1 MGGCLHR
8 EHQLKSSATTSSP
21 GERGEPG
28 RWLPKV
34 VLPYGLP
41 AGNFPLLYH
50 SHDHSTASKS
60 Q

>member
-28 RWLPKV
+28 RWLP
-34 VLPYGLP
+34 YGLP